1 MRRSVVTAWILVVL
15 VTVPFARSQEPTSGE
30 KTPELPMRDEFD
42 SKFTL
47 PWETI
52 RPDPTHMS
60 LESHPGKL
68 TITTQY
74 GSIHMA
80 QTTAKNLLFI
90 DVPDG
95 LDDFVV
101 TTCVEDFLPETM
113 WQQAG
118 LMFYNGDDTFI
129 KWVRD
134 YTGQGYPV
142 LNVNWEI
149 NQENKGVHSSIKVSK
164 ERFWLRTIKRGN
176 VFQCLASEDGKT
188 WTTHFV
194 VPWGNGKLKKVGLV
208 AKNGPREG
216 DMEAQFDFFELRRP
230 TQEELDDPV
239 FKLRQALV
247 GNWTAVERKVN
258 GKVVTKG
265 PATRLLVVP
274 GRMTLREKT
283 ALPAAY
289 TVDLSTT
296 PNRITLYPL
305 NLGVGPQLNG
315 VFALD
320 GDTLT
325 ICLNPKSGGDAPDS
339 FDTQEEDG
347 RLFMK
352 LEREK
357 DAK

>member
-1 MRRSVVTAWILVVL
+1 
-15 VTVPFARSQEPTSGE
+15 
-30 KTPELPMRDEFD
+30 
-42 SKFTL
+42 
-47 PWETI
+47 
-52 RPDPTHMS
+52 
-60 LESHPGKL
+60 
-68 TITTQY
+68 
-74 GSIHMA
+74 
-80 QTTAKNLLFI
+80 
-90 DVPDG
+90 
-95 LDDFVV
+95 
-101 TTCVEDFLPETM
+101 
-113 WQQAG
+113 
-118 LMFYNGDDTFI
+118 
-129 KWVRD
+129 
-134 YTGQGYPV
+134 
-142 LNVNWEI
+142 
-149 NQENKGVHSSIKVSK
+149 
-164 ERFWLRTIKRGN
+164 
-176 VFQCLASEDGKT
+176 
-188 WTTHFV
+188 
-194 VPWGNGKLKKVGLV
+194 
-208 AKNGPREG
+208 
-216 DMEAQFDFFELRRP
+216 MEAQFDFFELRRP

-258 GKVVTKG
+258 GKAVTKG
-265 PATRLLVVP
+265 PATRLLVIP

-339 FDTQEEDG
+339 LDTQEEDG